1 MRTKFTIIII
11 LFFQIYFCNAQQ
23 GNWYMG
29 DLHAHTT
36 HSDGKSSVTQVLKDA
51 EQKGFQF
58 FVLTDH
64 DNIYTSQQG
73 TIDTWTDTA
82 YHSSSMILLYAV
94 EWTTDNGHANLWN
107 SSPFPYDSIYQANL
121 ANDPVKTLNL
131 CKKYNT
137 LMSINH
143 PLNDYLTWK
152 YGFDFGFKSMEILN
166 GPYGYFLSKNNE
178 VVQLWDSL
186 LIAGRRIN
194 GVGGSD
200 MHELSSYFPMLY
212 PSLGSPST
220 HVYSS
225 SATSEGILDGL
236 KKGHV
241 VVSNSTTEPFLEFA
255 ADTNNDNN
263 IDIMMGDNMVSTSNN
278 VNFQLKFIGAGTNYS
293 VDIIKN
299 GELFKQ
305 LSISESN
312 IENEFSDEVLSQT
325 YYRAVLKNSTGNPV
339 AWTNPIYF
347 GYQEQNSVAVSANQ
361 FLTENTFK
369 IYPNPA
375 KDLLNIQ
382 VSENSTIQMFDIN
395 GRQVIAE
402 STVIANQKHIIALS
416 DISNGVYFVKIYN
429 NKTVKIQKVVIAK

>member
-1 MRTKFTIIII
+1 MKTKFTIIII
-11 LFFQIYFCNAQQ
+11 LFFQINFSNAQQ

-29 DLHAHTT
+29 DLHAHST

-58 FVLTDH
+58 FVITDH

-73 TIDTWTDTA
+73 TINTWTDTA
-82 YHSSSMILLYAV
+82 YHSSSMILLYGV
-94 EWTTDNGHANLWN
+94 EWTTDNGHACIWN
-107 SSPFPYDSIYQANL
+107 SAPFPYDSIYNANL
-121 ANDPVKTLNL
+121 LNDPKKTLMFTEQ
-131 CKKYNT
+131 YNC

-143 PLNDYLTWK
+143 PLNDFLTWN
-152 YGFDFGFKSMEILN
+152 YGFDFDFKSMELLN
-166 GPYGYFLSKNNE
+166 GPYGYFLSKNDK
-178 VVQLWDSL
+178 VVELWDSL
-186 LIAGRRIN
+186 LVAGRRIN

-200 MHELSSYFPMLY
+200 MHELNSFLPQVY
-212 PSLGSPST
+212 PHLGSPST

-299 GELFKQ
+299 GEVYKQ

-312 IENEFSDEVLSQT
+312 NENEFSDQVLSQT
-325 YYRAVLKNSTGNPV
+325 YYRAVLKNSSGNPV

-347 GYQEQNSVAVSANQ
+347 GYQEQNGVAVSANQ
-361 FLTENTFK
+361 NIIENSIN

-375 KDLLNIQ
+375 KEQLNVE
-382 VSENSTIQMFDIN
+382 VSENSYIQMFDLN

-402 STVIANQKHIIALS
+402 YTAIANQKQTIGLS
-416 DISNGVYFVKIYN
+416 GLSNGVYFVKIYN
-429 NKTVKIQKVVIAK
+429 DKLIKIIKVVVAK